1 MYKGRSLMTK
11 NTPVLPQPIKHMPPK
26 LKIIAIIGT
35 LLLAFYLASTY
46 YLLSVPYVA
55 LGVVDGL
62 NVCSITFMALI
73 LSVLY
78 NLNTDR
84 TTMRI
89 LGLAYILGVSGTY
102 FAIGVGILWFA
113 LALPMNTFTVISS
126 IIMLVLGGL
135 NIVSYFQPRFTPPN
149 LLDFFGHKAIQ
160 YIRRLS
166 LPSLIAAGIMIGLH
180 NLPCCTGSIYITSL
194 VMIAN
199 DPLMIIPL
207 ISYNIG
213 YVLPLASI
221 LVICSSKSFA
231 LRFRKEYAANAR
243 HVKMLLGIIMVFISV
258 VILFMTH

>member
-1 MYKGRSLMTK
+1 MNK
-11 NTPVLPQPIKHMPPK
+11 NTSTQSHKHKPVASK
-26 LKIIAIIGT
+26 LKIPATIVT
-35 LLLAFYLASTY
+35 LLLVFYLASSY

-55 LGVVDGL
+55 LGIVDGL

-84 TTMRI
+84 TTMRA
-89 LGLAYILGVSGTY
+89 LGLAYIAGVSGTY
-102 FAIGVGILWFA
+102 LAIGVGILWFA
-113 LALPMNTFTVISS
+113 LAVPMNTFTVISS

-135 NIVSYFQPRFTPPN
+135 NIVSYFQPQFTPPN
-149 LLDFFGHKAIQ
+149 FLDFFGQKALH

-194 VMIAN
+194 VMIAD
-199 DPLMIIPL
+199 DPVMSIPL
-207 ISYNIG
+207 ISYNVG

-221 LVICSSKSFA
+221 LFLCSSKAFA
-231 LRFRKEYAANAR
+231 LRFRRGYAANAR
-243 HVKMLLGIIMVFISV
+243 HVKMLLGVIMVCISV
-258 VILFMTH
+258 VILLMTH

>member
-1 MYKGRSLMTK
+1 MPRVDETEDLREDTKHKGRNLMTT
-11 NTPVLPQPIKHMPPK
+11 NARVQSHMKKPLASK
-26 LKIIAIIGT
+26 LKIIAIVGT

-73 LSVLY
+73 ISVLY

-84 TTMRI
+84 TTMRA

-102 FAIGVGILWFA
+102 FAIGVGIL
-113 LALPMNTFTVISS
+113 
-126 IIMLVLGGL
+126 
-135 NIVSYFQPRFTPPN
+135 SYFQPQFTPPN
-149 LLDFFGHKAIQ
+149 LLDFFGHKALQ

-199 DPLMIIPL
+199 DPVMLIPL
-207 ISYNIG
+207 ISYNVG

-231 LRFRKEYAANAR
+231 LRFRKGYAANAR
-243 HVKMLLGIIMVFISV
+243 HVKMLLGVIMVCISI
-258 VILFMTH
+258 VILLMTH

>member
-1 MYKGRSLMTK
+1 MYEGRNLMTK
-11 NTPVLPQPIKHMPPK
+11 NTPALSHAIKHMPSK
-26 LKIIAIIGT
+26 LKIIAIVGT
-35 LLLAFYLASTY
+35 LLLVFYLASTY

-73 LSVLY
+73 ISVLY

-84 TTMRI
+84 TTMRA

-126 IIMLVLGGL
+126 IIMLVLGSL

-149 LLDFFGHKAIQ
+149 LLDFFGHKALQ

-180 NLPCCTGSIYITSL
+180 NLPCCTGSIYIASL

-199 DPLMIIPL
+199 DPVMIIPL

-221 LVICSSKSFA
+221 LVIYSSKSFA
-231 LRFRKEYAANAR
+231 LRFRKGYAANAR
-243 HVKMLLGIIMVFISV
+243 RVKMLLGIIMVVISV

>member
-1 MYKGRSLMTK
+1 MTK
-11 NTPVLPQPIKHMPPK
+11 NTPVQSHEINHMPLK
-26 LKIIAIIGT
+26 LKIIAIVGT
-35 LLLAFYLASTY
+35 SLLMFYLTSTY
-46 YLLSVPYVA
+46 YLLSVPYAA

-73 LSVLY
+73 ISVLY

-84 TTMRI
+84 TTMRA

-102 FAIGVGILWFA
+102 FVIGVGVLCFA
-113 LALPMNTFTVISS
+113 LALPMNTFTIISS
-126 IIMLVLGGL
+126 IIMLVLGSL
-135 NIVSYFQPRFTPPN
+135 NIVSYFQPHFTPPN
-149 LLDFFGHKAIQ
+149 LFDFFGHKALQ

-199 DPLMIIPL
+199 DPVMIIPL
-207 ISYNIG
+207 VSYNIG

-231 LRFRKEYAANAR
+231 LRFRKGYAVNAR
-243 HVKMLLGIIMVFISV
+243 RVKMLLGIIMVFISV